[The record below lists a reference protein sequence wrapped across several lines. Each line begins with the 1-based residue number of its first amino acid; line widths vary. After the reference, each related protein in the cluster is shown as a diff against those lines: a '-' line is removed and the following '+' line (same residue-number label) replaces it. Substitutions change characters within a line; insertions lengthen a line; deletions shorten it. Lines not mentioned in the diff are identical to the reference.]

1 MGIGETRLDQVGLDK
16 TRWDQVLWGHVDIE
30 HQALADRGDW
40 MRSRAALFWDTLDR
54 DPVTGWKT
62 RVDICALFNSTV
74 FGQGVPVLWW
84 LIRQDGCCYWERQLG
99 GFLFGTEKQPVCL
112 KHFSR
117 TPCWTETLFPC
128 NFHICSFSFAA
139 SKVFKTLPHLLMYEV
154 DRAGVVHWIFCDPR
168 LVFS

>member
-1 MGIGETRLDQVGLDK
+1 MDQVGLDK
-16 TRWDQVLWGHVDIE
+16 TRWDQVLWCHVDIE
-30 HQALADRGDW
+30 HQALAGRGDW

-112 KHFSR
+112 KI
-117 TPCWTETLFPC
+117 FPGRRVGLKRY
-128 NFHICSFSFAA
+128 FPAIS
-139 SKVFKTLPHLLMYEV
+139 
-154 DRAGVVHWIFCDPR
+154 IFVR
-168 LVFS
+168 LVLPRQKYLRRFPIFWCMKLIVQGWCIESSATLALSFPST